1 MKVRIN
7 GVEEVI
13 SAKTMTLQELV
24 IGRGLS
30 PAKVVAEVN
39 LLVIPQD
46 RWSQVNL
53 QDEDCIEII
62 SFVGGG

>member
-39 LLVIPQD
+39 LLVIPRD